1 MYFSLLIEGA
11 PFVGHDANH
20 HNLHLKGRPFIMRFR
35 QQPGSLLFALGS
47 WHLTARDTNA
57 FTNASC
63 STSFMIESR
72 EGFHPSV
79 RARSPESAWLRVKLS
94 AIGLNRRA
102 SSRDIV
108 DGSPVHPSPRL
119 IHSAD
124 SVILSLS
131 L

>member
-1 MYFSLLIEGA
+1 
-11 PFVGHDANH
+11 
-20 HNLHLKGRPFIMRFR
+20 MRFR

-102 SSRDIV
+102 SLSDKL
-108 DGSPVHPSPRL
+108 DGSPLKPSLRL
-119 IHSAD
+119 IAAANSF
-124 SVILSLS
+124 IEKFSLS
-131 L
+131 ACWMVYATAILQLK